1 MHILLVAAAVTI
13 SLFAIAAAALLV
25 AGRARGGALP
35 AGRIGRLARVGR
47 LSARLATSSAGARAR
62 RLLSG
67 RAGGERHA
75 AQRRAR
81 DAEAVTRAMGE
92 MKGAFMKL
100 GQMLSFVSDAVP
112 PEYRAALESLQAE
125 APPLGFGAVRDVVE
139 RELAAPL
146 ERAFAR
152 FEREPI
158 ASASIGQVHRAR
170 LPTGEDVA
178 VKVQYPGV
186 AEAIGA
192 DLANAGLLYRAVAL
206 LYPALEPG
214 PVVEE
219 LQSRIGEELDYR
231 REAINQA
238 AFAGLYDGHPFIRV
252 PRVFGAHSTGRVL
265 TSELV
270 RGRRMAELDG
280 ADPAERNHVAEV
292 LYRFV
297 FGSLIRFA
305 VFNGDPH
312 PGNYLVGERPGRR
325 DGDVGRDGEGGRGTG
340 AVTFLDFGCV
350 KRFPDAM
357 VATWMQLVCAHLE
370 GRRDAFRDMAGRLGF
385 LPPGSPVDTDLLY
398 DYFRYFYEPFHE
410 DRVFTFSPE
419 YNARSLAMVFRPE
432 GKFAGLGAGSTCRP
446 TSCSSTAS
454 SGASTP
460 SWRGSARRPTGTAS
474 TASTCTATLP
484 PPRSASSS
492 ASTAR
497 RGAAPAGS
505 MRTPRSEWMA
515 TGRCGC
521 ARRRR
526 PPRRRLRLPR
536 AAAELGL
543 GELRVVLAQEDEAA
557 RAPGPF
563 LGWTSRVAVDTRS
576 VPSSRSS
583 TGS

>member
-1 MHILLVAAAVTI
+1 MHIILLAAAVTI

-192 DLANAGLLYRAVAL
+192 DLASAGLLYRAVAL

-219 LQSRIGEELDYR
+219 LKGRIGEELDYR

-238 AFAGLYDGHPFIRV
+238 AFAELYQGHPFIRV

-270 RGRRMAELDG
+270 RGRRIAELDG

-312 PGNYLVGERPGRR
+312 PGNYLVGER
-325 DGDVGRDGEGGRGTG
+325 EGGRGEGGG
-340 AVTFLDFGCV
+340 ARGEVMFLDFGCV

-357 VATWMQLVCAHLE
+357 VAIWMQLVCAHLE
-370 GRRDAFRDMAGRLGF
+370 GRRDAFRDLAERLGF
-385 LPPGSPVDTDLLY
+385 LPAGSPVDTDLLY
-398 DYFRYFYEPFHE
+398 DYFSYFYEPFHE

-432 GKFAGLGAGSTCRP
+432 GKFAGLARRLNMPPDFVFVNRIQWGVYSILARLGATANWHRIHREYLYGDP
-446 TSCSSTAS
+446 PSTAL
-454 SGASTP
+454 GELEREHRAA
-460 SWRGSARRPTGTAS
+460 WCRARGLDAHALFAVDGEGRVRLRETAPAAAPVTSA
-474 TASTCTATLP
+474 
-484 PPRSASSS
+484 
-492 ASTAR
+492 AR
-497 RGAAPAGS
+497 RG
-505 MRTPRSEWMA
+505 
-515 TGRCGC
+515 
-521 ARRRR
+521 
-526 PPRRRLRLPR
+526 
-536 AAAELGL
+536 
-543 GELRVVLAQEDEAA
+543 
-557 RAPGPF
+557 
-563 LGWTSRVAVDTRS
+563 
-576 VPSSRSS
+576 
-583 TGS
+583 